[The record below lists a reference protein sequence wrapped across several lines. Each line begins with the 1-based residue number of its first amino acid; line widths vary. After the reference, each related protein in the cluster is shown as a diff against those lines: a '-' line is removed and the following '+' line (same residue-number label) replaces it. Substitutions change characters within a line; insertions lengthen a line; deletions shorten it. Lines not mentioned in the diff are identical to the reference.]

1 MSYIDLKTLHL
12 IGVVLFLGNIIVTAF
27 WKIAADRTGEP
38 RIVAFA
44 QRTVNLADILFTAPG
59 VAIILGTAYAMAWQ
73 AGLDLAGPAWVR
85 WGQAMFLGSGAIWVA
100 VLIPT
105 QIAQAR
111 LARGFA
117 NGGSIPDRYRHL
129 NRRWLVWGLLA
140 TLLPL
145 ANLWFMVAK
154 P

>member
-1 MSYIDLKTLHL
+1 MSYLDLKTLHL
-12 IGVVLFLGNIIVTAF
+12 LGVVLFLGNIIVTAL
-27 WKIAADRTGEP
+27 WKVAADRTGEP
-38 RIVAFA
+38 RVVAFA
-44 QRTVNLADILFTAPG
+44 QRTVNLADLVFTAPG
-59 VAIILGTAYAMAWQ
+59 AAIILATSYAMAWQ
-73 AGLDLAGPAWVR
+73 AGIDLTGPVWVR
-85 WGQAMFLGSGAIWVA
+85 WGQAMFIGSGVIWVA

-117 NGGSIPDRYRHL
+117 EGGPIPDRYHRL
-129 NRRWLVWGLLA
+129 NRRWLVWGLVA